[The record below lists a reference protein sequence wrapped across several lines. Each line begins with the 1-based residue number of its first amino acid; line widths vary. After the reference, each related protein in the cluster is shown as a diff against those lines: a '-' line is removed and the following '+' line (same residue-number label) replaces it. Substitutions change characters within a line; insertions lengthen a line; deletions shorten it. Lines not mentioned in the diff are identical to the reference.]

1 MPEIDLVGLCHG
13 LLRVLP
19 SIVWTLQDSL
29 QWGRGRVWDGALYTV
44 LQNLKFTMLLAKLD
58 ASEIRVPNLESRI
71 LYSCYAEFM

>member
-44 LQNLKFTMLLAKLD
+44 LQNLNCVTTLLIYLLNRKF
-58 ASEIRVPNLESRI
+58 ICVPHIFQSVMEK
-71 LYSCYAEFM
+71 